1 MTKYKLNSSSS
12 TPQVLVVSL
21 AAPAPAITGV
31 SWPGSPKA
39 QGAQC
44 KTDISY
50 RNDGGDGN
58 IFLRVVNSAGA
69 VLASIIQSVAAG
81 ETGTVST
88 YFNMPASDIIIYAQ
102 VGVGTTLTDQDGPRT
117 IEVLLIIVTTL
128 TLALS
133 PSAVDP
139 GETVAFSGQL
149 TRADAEPPGIRTI
162 KVIDD
167 VQGTVKATV
176 TTDSNGNYS
185 GSFTA
190 PTTVGT
196 YYYASEFAGVVLLT
210 YSLAPSSSAPKSIA
224 VGINYVLNL
233 VVPLAVAITT
243 IAASLYSS

>member
-1 MTKYKLNSSSS
+1 MAQYKINPSSSP
-12 TPQVLVVSL
+12 PQTLVVAL
-21 AAPAPAITGV
+21 PVPAPAISGV
-31 SWPGSPKA
+31 AWPGSPKA

-50 RNDGGDGN
+50 SNGGGDGN
-58 IFLRVVNSAGA
+58 IFLRVVNSAGG

-81 ETGTVST
+81 ETGTVSL

-102 VGVGTTLTDQDGPRT
+102 VGVGTEVTDTDGPYT
-117 IEVLLIIVTTL
+117 IEVLLTIVTTL

-133 PSAVDP
+133 TPSVDP

-149 TRADAEPPGIRTI
+149 TRADAQPSGIRTI

-167 VQGTVKATV
+167 MQGTVMATV
-176 TTDSNGNYS
+176 STDSNGNYS

-196 YYYASEFAGVVLLT
+196 YYYASEFAGVTLVT
-210 YSLAPSSSAPKSIA
+210 YTLAPSSSAPKSVA
-224 VGINYVLNL
+224 VGVNFALNIVAALATGITLL
-233 VVPLAVAITT
+233 V
-243 IAASLYSS
+243 ASLYS